1 MPAVDTCIRRYSVLQ
16 LYSCIIF
23 IFSMQEIRSPGD
35 ESFINKQTVLRS
47 EFKFGNDC
55 KSMFVFGTSIPK
67 LNLVGTEPV
76 LLLIRQSIEIW
87 YNMAPGTGW

>member
-1 MPAVDTCIRRYSVLQ
+1 
-16 LYSCIIF
+16 
-23 IFSMQEIRSPGD
+23 
-35 ESFINKQTVLRS
+35 
-47 EFKFGNDC
+47 
-55 KSMFVFGTSIPK
+55 MFVFGTSIPK